1 MSNKFFHY
9 SFFFRIKDMKIIGNN
24 IENEIKLNMCVW
36 IYIQV

>member
-1 MSNKFFHY
+1 MSNKFIIV
-9 SFFFRIKDMKIIGNN
+9 FFRIKDIKIIGNN